1 RATRSS
7 IDLMKNILRAILF
20 ALLLAGATGFLSGCA
35 TDDPENVDTKPWN
48 LPQNWEGPM
57 PSTINQGR

>member
-1 RATRSS
+1 
-7 IDLMKNILRAILF
+7 MKNILRAILF
-20 ALLLAGATGFLSGCA
+20 ALLFAGATGFLSGCA
-35 TDDPENVDTKPWN
+35 TDDPENVDSKPWN